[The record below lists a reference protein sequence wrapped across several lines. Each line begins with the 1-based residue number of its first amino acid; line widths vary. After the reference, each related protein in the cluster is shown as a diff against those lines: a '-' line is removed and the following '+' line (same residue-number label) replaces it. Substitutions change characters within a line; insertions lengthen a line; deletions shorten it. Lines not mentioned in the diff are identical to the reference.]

1 MPCIWANQ
9 DGIKPS
15 GSFAVLD
22 LGTARTLGTEVRRN
36 LTKQKVCETKERTLS
51 IDGFDVDMSGLW
63 QKLNAPSIV
72 ERCFAAKICFMQV
85 LAVNDLTAL
94 LDSRTWKERTNMEI
108 LLTHAD
114 YIEDDSSYIDQVDIT
129 GELKDSEVVPTPE
142 TPTSI
147 VNVQIE
153 MEVE

>member
-1 MPCIWANQ
+1 
-9 DGIKPS
+9 
-15 GSFAVLD
+15 
-22 LGTARTLGTEVRRN
+22 
-36 LTKQKVCETKERTLS
+36 
-51 IDGFDVDMSGLW
+51 
-63 QKLNAPSIV
+63 
-72 ERCFAAKICFMQV
+72 MQV